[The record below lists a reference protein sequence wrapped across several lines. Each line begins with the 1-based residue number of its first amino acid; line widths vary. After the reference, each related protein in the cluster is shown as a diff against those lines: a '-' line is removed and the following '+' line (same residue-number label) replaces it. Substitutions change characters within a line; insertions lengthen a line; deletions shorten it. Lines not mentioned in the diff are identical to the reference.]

1 MEKKRELW
9 DLYDREGKRTGEIF
23 ERGFGTYGNIP
34 QGRYHLVSDIL
45 VRNKDGRY
53 LLCKRH
59 MGKDVYPGFWEAS
72 AGGSAKVGEL
82 PEECARR
89 ELKEETG
96 LEADQLELINVVFR
110 EPSHSLI
117 YCYVADVDADPD
129 SVILQEGETVDYKW
143 VDAAGLIEYSTSDVA
158 IKTSVERYADFYNA
172 LKISLMDTKV
182 PGLKRGTVAV
192 ELHDPEWERVA
203 KATIE
208 KLKRLLGSV
217 ALDIQH
223 IGSTAIKNIVAK
235 PIIDIVVG
243 VWDFDG
249 ILKLNPVLEENGFI
263 FRGQDVPNQYLYV
276 CGDADSRTHHIHV
289 VLCYSIYWN
298 NYVNMRDYLNSHEE
312 DAREYSE
319 LKKRLAA
326 EYPEDRN
333 TYTEKKSALINEI
346 LKKAAAWR
354 NSLNHSLL
362 KSTQNTRT
370 LLTGSYRYIR
380 SDVPGSLTDDEV
392 RWLYQNGIT
401 TIVDLRSEGEFLRKP
416 CRLEH
421 EEGFTYHHMPVTGD
435 GAVPDSPEEVPASYV
450 SMIDDQ
456 MERIIHTIMNADSN
470 VLYFCNAGKDRTGV
484 VSAIILYR
492 LGFDDQTIIEDYMKT
507 KENLMDILMAY
518 VREHPEVDH
527 FTVIPKEENITAVL
541 AYLKSE
547 HF

>member
-1 MEKKRELW
+1 MNIRRFEKSDAAEVSRLIRTTIQISNAKDYPAELLDALVETETEEHVLERASWTHFYVVIDEDKIIGCGAIGPYWGKEDESSLFTIFVHPDYQGKGIGRDIIHTLEKDEYYQRAQRIEIPASITGVPVYRKMGYEYKNGVTEPDEEHLIRMEKKRELW
-9 DLYDREGKRTGEIF
+9 
-23 ERGFGTYGNIP
+23 
-34 QGRYHLVSDIL
+34 V
-45 VRNKDGRY
+45 
-53 LLCKRH
+53 
-59 MGKDVYPGFWEAS
+59 
-72 AGGSAKVGEL
+72 
-82 PEECARR
+82 
-89 ELKEETG
+89 
-96 LEADQLELINVVFR
+96 
-110 EPSHSLI
+110 
-117 YCYVADVDADPD
+117 
-129 SVILQEGETVDYKW
+129 LQEGETVDYKW

-158 IKTSVERYADFYNA
+158 IKTSVERYANFYNA
-172 LKISLMDTKV
+172 LKIREMDTKV

-192 ELHDPEWERVA
+192 EQHDPEWERVA

-362 KSTQNTRT
+362 K
-370 LLTGSYRYIR
+370 L
-380 SDVPGSLTDDEV
+380 
-392 RWLYQNGIT
+392 
-401 TIVDLRSEGEFLRKP
+401 F
-416 CRLEH
+416 
-421 EEGFTYHHMPVTGD
+421 
-435 GAVPDSPEEVPASYV
+435 
-450 SMIDDQ
+450 
-456 MERIIHTIMNADSN
+456 
-470 VLYFCNAGKDRTGV
+470 
-484 VSAIILYR
+484 
-492 LGFDDQTIIEDYMKT
+492 
-507 KENLMDILMAY
+507 
-518 VREHPEVDH
+518 
-527 FTVIPKEENITAVL
+527 
-541 AYLKSE
+541 
-547 HF
+547 

>member
-9 DLYDREGKRTGEIF
+9 DLYDREGRRTGEIF
-23 ERGFGTYGNIP
+23 ERGFGTYENIP
-34 QGRYHLVSDIL
+34 QGRFHLVSDIL

-143 VDAAGLIEYSTSDVA
+143 VDAAGLVDYSTSDVA

-172 LKISLMDTKV
+172 LKKV
-182 PGLKRGTVAV
+182 
-192 ELHDPEWERVA
+192 
-203 KATIE
+203 
-208 KLKRLLGSV
+208 
-217 ALDIQH
+217 
-223 IGSTAIKNIVAK
+223 
-235 PIIDIVVG
+235 
-243 VWDFDG
+243 
-249 ILKLNPVLEENGFI
+249 
-263 FRGQDVPNQYLYV
+263 
-276 CGDADSRTHHIHV
+276 
-289 VLCYSIYWN
+289 
-298 NYVNMRDYLNSHEE
+298 
-312 DAREYSE
+312 
-319 LKKRLAA
+319 
-326 EYPEDRN
+326 
-333 TYTEKKSALINEI
+333 
-346 LKKAAAWR
+346 AAWR

-435 GAVPDSPEEVPASYV
+435 GAVPDSPEEVPESYV

-547 HF
+547 HFHLSFPGRDMAERRG

>member
-1 MEKKRELW
+1 MTIRRFEKADAAEVSRLIKTTIQISNAKDYPAELLDALVETETEEHVLERAGWTHFYVVTDEDRIIGCGAIGPYWGKEDESSLFTIFVHPDYQGKGIGRDIIHTLERDEYFQRAQRIEIPASITGVPFYRKMGYEYKNGVTEPDEEHLIRMEKKRELW
-9 DLYDREGKRTGEIF
+9 DL
-23 ERGFGTYGNIP
+23 
-34 QGRYHLVSDIL
+34 
-45 VRNKDGRY
+45 
-53 LLCKRH
+53 
-59 MGKDVYPGFWEAS
+59 
-72 AGGSAKVGEL
+72 
-82 PEECARR
+82 
-89 ELKEETG
+89 
-96 LEADQLELINVVFR
+96 
-110 EPSHSLI
+110 
-117 YCYVADVDADPD
+117 
-129 SVILQEGETVDYKW
+129 
-143 VDAAGLIEYSTSDVA
+143 
-158 IKTSVERYADFYNA
+158 
-172 LKISLMDTKV
+172 DTKV
-182 PGLKRGTVAV
+182 LGLKRGTVAV

-208 KLKRLLGSV
+208 KLRRLLSGV

-243 VWDFDG
+243 VSDFDR
-249 ILKLNPVLEENGFI
+249 IFKLNPVLEENGFI

-346 LKKAAAWR
+346 LKKAAVWR
-354 NSLNHSLL
+354 KSLNHSLL

-450 SMIDDQ
+450 GMIDDQ

-492 LGFDDQTIIEDYMKT
+492 MGFDDQTIIADYMKT
-507 KENLMDILMAY
+507 KENLMDLLEAY

-527 FTVIPKEENITAVL
+527 FTVIPKKENIMAVL

-547 HF
+547 NTGVNS